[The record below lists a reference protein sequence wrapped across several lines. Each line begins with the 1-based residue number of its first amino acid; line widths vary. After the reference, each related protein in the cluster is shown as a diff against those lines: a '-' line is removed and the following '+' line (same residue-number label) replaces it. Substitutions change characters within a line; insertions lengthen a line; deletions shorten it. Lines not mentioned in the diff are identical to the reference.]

1 MPKIFFNYIL
11 SAGGCV
17 EVSEVR
23 SEPPAPTV
31 PKEEQEEDG
40 DKTEDSMEDDSEHNG
55 GDEDLAGR
63 DGGDTSCLSAMDLC
77 VMSMDEEKEE
87 SNDEE
92 EYSDCDPNQFC
103 EISMD
108 SKLEVRKLLKA

>member
-1 MPKIFFNYIL
+1 MPKIFFSYIL

-31 PKEEQEEDG
+31 PKEEEEGG
-40 DKTEDSMEDDSEHNG
+40 DKTEDSMEEDGEHNR
-55 GDEDLAGR
+55 GDKDLAGR

-108 SKLEVRKLLKA
+108 SKLEVKKLLKA